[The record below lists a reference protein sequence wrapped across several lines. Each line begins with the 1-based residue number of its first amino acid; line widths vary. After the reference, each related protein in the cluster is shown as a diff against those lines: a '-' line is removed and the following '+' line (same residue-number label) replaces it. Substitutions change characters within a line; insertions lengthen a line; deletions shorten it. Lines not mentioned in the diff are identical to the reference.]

1 MPRRAMPDVI
11 GLLPGILGSVLTKDG
26 RDVWAPSASAA
37 LGGLASL
44 GSSIKDLA
52 LHGDDSDVDDL
63 GDGVVATRLAPDVH
77 LIPYVWKIDG
87 YSKVAAAIAEFFDVR
102 EGQNYFSFPYDWRR
116 DNRVAARRLA
126 AKSQRWLAD
135 WRQRSGN
142 SKAKLILVGHSM
154 GGLVA
159 RYFIEVLGGWRDTRA
174 LLTFGTPYRGSLNAL
189 QTLVDGVRTGPF
201 GMVDLS
207 AFVRSLTAMY
217 QLLPIYPCYDNGA
230 GRLERVGEISGIP
243 NLDADRAKAALA
255 FHHEIQDAVTRNR
268 QEVGAADERYRISPI
283 VGIEQ
288 PTLQSALGGTS
299 KVKFLASHDD
309 RDDRGDGT
317 VPRVSAMPI
326 EQGADEAMYAGAR
339 HASLQN
345 ADAVLVQLKGFVTSL
360 SLDLGPFK
368 AVAPTRVQLGL
379 DVDDAYWSNQDV
391 TFTVTPSRPG
401 SQVLRAV
408 AENCADGAVRDA
420 VGLLATSTGMV
431 RGRLKP
437 LEPGVYRLRIIGN
450 GAVNP
455 VSDVFTVFDRATA

>member
-159 RYFIEVLGGWRDTRA
+159 RYFIEVLGGWPDTRA
-174 LLTFGTPYRGSLNAL
+174 LLTFGPPYRGSPKSL
-189 QTLVDGVRTGPF
+189 QKPLQGVREGPF
-201 GMVDLS
+201 GIVTLHG
-207 AFVRSLTAMY
+207 VR
-217 QLLPIYPCYDNGA
+217 PP
-230 GRLERVGEISGIP
+230 P
-243 NLDADRAKAALA
+243 
-255 FHHEIQDAVTRNR
+255 
-268 QEVGAADERYRISPI
+268 P
-283 VGIEQ
+283 
-288 PTLQSALGGTS
+288 P
-299 KVKFLASHDD
+299 
-309 RDDRGDGT
+309 
-317 VPRVSAMPI
+317 
-326 EQGADEAMYAGAR
+326 
-339 HASLQN
+339 
-345 ADAVLVQLKGFVTSL
+345 
-360 SLDLGPFK
+360 
-368 AVAPTRVQLGL
+368 
-379 DVDDAYWSNQDV
+379 
-391 TFTVTPSRPG
+391 PG
-401 SQVLRAV
+401 
-408 AENCADGAVRDA
+408 
-420 VGLLATSTGMV
+420 
-431 RGRLKP
+431 
-437 LEPGVYRLRIIGN
+437 
-450 GAVNP
+450 
-455 VSDVFTVFDRATA
+455 